1 MDDPPLVGVLGAGG
15 AVGGAVGGSVV
26 REVAGLGGCRLRLG
40 ARRPEVLAGLAAG
53 LARRMGSAGA
63 VEAAGVDVTNPDSL
77 HRFCAGCR
85 VVVNCVGPLGGSR
98 TAVAAAALAA
108 GAGYVDSG
116 GDETLRE
123 ELASLTAPAVPGA
136 RRAGTAVVG
145 AGVLP
150 GLSGLVPRW
159 LAAPALQP
167 PTMLTAYVA
176 TLDRMTPSS
185 AREFLLSVAG
195 DSRANA
201 AWRAGAR
208 VAGALEP
215 LHRVRLPFFPG
226 EVTAYPYLS
235 AETERLARAAG
246 LDEVRWY
253 HVFDADGRVVA
264 TLGRLQQELRRGVD
278 PAALAAELVRAVDVE
293 MFGRAP
299 TQQLVFGLD
308 GRARGEP
315 AGRVAVL
322 RAASTYELTATVT
335 ALAAAEVIR
344 GAVPAG
350 AHLAAEVL
358 DPAVVAGLPVRP
370 GVSGLHRLD
379 GPLAGYAL
387 AEQGVL

>member
-1 MDDPPLVGVLGAGG
+1 
-15 AVGGAVGGSVV
+15 
-26 REVAGLGGCRLRLG
+26 
-40 ARRPEVLAGLAAG
+40 
-53 LARRMGSAGA
+53 
-63 VEAAGVDVTNPDSL
+63 
-77 HRFCAGCR
+77 
-85 VVVNCVGPLGGSR
+85 
-98 TAVAAAALAA
+98 
-108 GAGYVDSG
+108 
-116 GDETLRE
+116 
-123 ELASLTAPAVPGA
+123 
-136 RRAGTAVVG
+136 VVG

-159 LAAPALQP
+159 LAAPALDP
-167 PTMLTAYVA
+167 PTTLTAYVA

-201 AWRAGAR
+201 GWRAGAR

-253 HVFDADGRVVA
+253 HVFEADGRVVA
-264 TLGRLQQELRRGVD
+264 ALGRLQQELRRGAD
-278 PAALAAELVRAVDVE
+278 PAALAVELVRAVDME

-299 TQQLVFGLD
+299 AQQLVFGLD

-315 AGRVAVL
+315 ASRVAVL

-335 ALAAAEVIR
+335 ALAVAAVLR

-358 DPAVVAGLPVRP
+358 DPAIVAGLPVRP
-370 GVSGLHRLD
+370 GVSGLHLLD